1 MDVDLTADAS
11 AFGTNALAE
20 LAERIGVPMVP
31 EPARFAARNRV
42 LPVRTP
48 ESVEVD
54 LNLATSP
61 FEHDAIAR
69 AETVDVEGTPIRVVA
84 PRTWSSSGSSR
95 SGPGTRTTASS
106 TTWRSP
112 SGTRTRNAR
121 PGSPEAMMA
130 AVERPTFVVARNPD
144 PGSALPYAAAA
155 RDLPGED

>member
-84 PRTWSSSGSSR
+84 PEDLVVLRIVS
-95 SGPGTRTTASS
+95 
-106 TTWRSP
+106 
-112 SGTRTRNAR
+112 
-121 PGSPEAMMA
+121 
-130 AVERPTFVVARNPD
+130 ER
-144 PGSALPYAAAA
+144 A
-155 RDLPGED
+155 RDQDDGELDDLALAERYANAKRAAGLS